1 MEHFYEHIQGW
12 FDYQKHYTNMVN
24 QATEGAHFVEIGSWK
39 GKSSAYMT
47 VEIINSGKNIRFDCV
62 DTWGGSLE
70 HQLGGSH
77 VDQFVVDGTLFNHF
91 VDNMKPVEGR
101 YTAVKNTSVEAAKL
115 YTDAS
120 LDFVFIDAAH
130 DYESVKADIIAWLP
144 KVKQE
149 GWIGGHDYTWNESIR
164 RACNELLPAHT
175 HDGSWDD
182 SEQRYIPE
190 KQFEGVSWMYQIK

>member
-24 QATEGAHFVEIGSWK
+24 QAAEGSHFVEIGSWK
-39 GKSSAYMT
+39 GKSSSYMA
-47 VEIINSGKNIRFDCV
+47 VEIVNSGKNIRFDCV

-70 HQLGGSH
+70 HQPGGSH

-91 VDNMKPVEGR
+91 VENMKPVEGR
-101 YTAVKNTSVEAAKL
+101 YTAVKNTSVEAAKI

-130 DYESVKADIIAWLP
+130 DYDSVKADIQAWLP
-144 KVKQE
+144 KVKLG
-149 GWIGGHDYTWNESIR
+149 GWIGGHDYTWNEGIR

-182 SEQRYIPE
+182 NEQRYIPE
-190 KQFEGVSWMYQIK
+190 NESQGVSWMYQVK